1 VPALGEVEPT
11 PRGTVFLVD
20 DDASVRRALQRLIQS
35 AGYAVETFADA
46 ATYLKRPTATPPACI
61 IIDIRMPDMT
71 GIELQNAIA
80 GTKRALPVV
89 FITGHGDED
98 VRAQA
103 LGAGAVDVLFK
114 PIDEAALVAAIEKAL
129 EGA

>member
-1 VPALGEVEPT
+1 MA
-11 PRGTVFLVD
+11 RGTVLLVD
-20 DDASVRRALQRLIQS
+20 DDPSVRRALQRLIQA
-35 AGYAVETFADA
+35 AGYVVETFADA
-46 ATYLKRPTATPPACI
+46 ATYLKRPVATQQACI
-61 IIDIRMPDMT
+61 IIDIRMPGMS
-71 GIELQNAIA
+71 GIELQNSIA
-80 GTKRALPVV
+80 GSKRALPVV

-114 PIDEAALVAAIEKAL
+114 PIDGGALVAAIEKAL